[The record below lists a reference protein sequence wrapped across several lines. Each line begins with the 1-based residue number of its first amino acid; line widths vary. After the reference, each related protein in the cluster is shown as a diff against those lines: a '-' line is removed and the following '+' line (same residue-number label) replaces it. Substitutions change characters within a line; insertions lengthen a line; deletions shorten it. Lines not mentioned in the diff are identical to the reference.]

1 MIENETQRLAR
12 CPNCGT
18 PIPTGSAFCMTC
30 GHALGQAPA
39 PAWVVQPGAPVASA
53 PLAAP
58 PPGYTPPPVYGPP
71 PGYMPPPGYAPP
83 PGYMPPQSYVPGY
96 PQAQPVLLTFTYGET
111 LMADGEKILYRGR
124 QHWAALVPE
133 LFWDGVATVL
143 GILVVALIEVAG
155 MHMTSLLVAALA
167 PIAVVG
173 LGIVSMVVA
182 HKSWQTREYLV
193 TNDRVLGVRG
203 LLGKKT
209 LDVSLDKITNVEL
222 VQSRMARLFK
232 LGYGD
237 IDIRTAH
244 EGSVAVYSGLT
255 DVVEF
260 KKALLNARNELWVEA
275 PGSTVA
281 DVAAA
286 PIDSTAM
293 AKTPDEIMSALARL
307 ADLRDRGAVTAAE
320 FEAKKTEMLSRL

>member
-1 MIENETQRLAR
+1 
-12 CPNCGT
+12 
-18 PIPTGSAFCMTC
+18 
-30 GHALGQAPA
+30 
-39 PAWVVQPGAPVASA
+39 
-53 PLAAP
+53 
-58 PPGYTPPPVYGPP
+58 
-71 PGYMPPPGYAPP
+71 
-83 PGYMPPQSYVPGY
+83 
-96 PQAQPVLLTFTYGET
+96 
-111 LMADGEKILYRGR
+111 MADGEKILYRGR

-155 MHMTSLLVAALA
+155 MHMTSLLIAALA

-193 TNDRVLGVRG
+193 TNRRILGIKG

-222 VQSRMARLFK
+222 SQSRFARLFR
-232 LGYGD
+232 LDYGD

-244 EGSVAVYSGLT
+244 EGSVAVYSTLI

-260 KKALLNARNELWVEA
+260 KKAALDARNGLWLGRQ
-275 PGSTVA
+275 GSA
-281 DVAAA
+281 AAAMPAA
-286 PIDSTAM
+286 PIDSSAM